1 MTVTIQNVDTPFF
14 EVLKSLVQ
22 MHGNVVMQQED
33 DDKTL
38 ELSQKEN
45 HIKQINAVYDKVSI
59 DEQTFACDATK
70 AAVWE
75 MIKNDTW

>member
-38 ELSQKEN
+38 ALSPKES
-45 HIKQINAVYDKVSI
+45 HIKQINAVYDKVPI
-59 DEQTFACDATK
+59 DEQIFVCNASK